1 MKECLVVIP
10 ARHGSTRFPGK
21 VLAKLGARRIIEWC
35 YRAAQLARV
44 GPVIIA
50 TEDRRVALAAGE
62 FGGKAVL
69 TSPRCLSG
77 TDRVHEAARRYKT
90 PFVISLQ
97 GDQPLIRPVTIRR
110 VAALLRGNPKADIA
124 TAVIPLTEQ
133 RRLHDPNVVKAVLGR
148 GGRCLYFSRSA
159 IPYSRNGGSPA
170 RYEHL
175 GIYGFRR
182 RALERF
188 VRLPASPLEK
198 SESLEQLR
206 ALEDGLALYAAVVSD
221 LGAAI
226 DTPQDLRRVARL
238 LGERLDD

>member
-1 MKECLVVIP
+1 MKESLVVIP
-10 ARHGSTRFPGK
+10 ARYGSTRFPGK
-21 VLAKLGARRIIEWC
+21 VLAKLGARRLIEWC

-50 TEDRRVALAAGE
+50 TEDRRVVLAAEE

-90 PFVISLQ
+90 PFIINLQ
-97 GDQPLIRPVTIRR
+97 GDQPLIRPSTIRA
-110 VAALLRGNPKADIA
+110 VAQLLRENPKADMA
-124 TAVIPLTEQ
+124 TAVIPLKEK
-133 RRLHDPNVVKAVLGR
+133 RRLHDPNVVKAALGR
-148 GGRCLYFSRSA
+148 GGRVLYFSRSA
-159 IPYSRNGGSPA
+159 IPYSRNGDSPA

-188 VRLPASPLEK
+188 ARLPPSLLEK
-198 SESLEQLR
+198 AEGLEQLR
-206 ALEDGLALYAAVVSD
+206 ALEEGLALYAAVVLDVPAS
-221 LGAAI
+221 I
-226 DTPQDLRRVARL
+226 DTPQDFRRVARML
-238 LGERLDD
+238 KESL